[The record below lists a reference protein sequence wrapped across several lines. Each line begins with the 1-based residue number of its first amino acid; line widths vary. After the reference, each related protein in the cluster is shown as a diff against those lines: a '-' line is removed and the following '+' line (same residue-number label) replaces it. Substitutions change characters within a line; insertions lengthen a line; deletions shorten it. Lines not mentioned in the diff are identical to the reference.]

1 MRLVIFC
8 NQIFCTFHASVHRA
22 NKGHRGLGIPVDLQT
37 LKVYGQKTVRRFG
50 WICSNSLDA
59 AGCISLAAGAV
70 TVTAV
75 PTFG

>member
-1 MRLVIFC
+1 MQEFIEPTRGMEARDSGRF
-8 NQIFCTFHASVHRA
+8 A
-22 NKGHRGLGIPVDLQT
+22 NTQSLRT
-37 LKVYGQKTVRRFG
+37 KTVRRFG